1 MAQFQNK
8 AEAVAESQRML
19 GWDNIRVVEDEG
31 IVGIDGEYIPN
42 VYILAT
48 DPISHRAVVFDG
60 SDSYAREVN

>member
-1 MAQFQNK
+1 
-8 AEAVAESQRML
+8 ML

-48 DPISHRAVVFDG
+48 DPISHRTVVFDG
-60 SDSYAREVN
+60 SDPYAREV